1 MKFEYL
7 REFVAAAQ
15 SDELSHA
22 AQKLGI
28 SLSAL
33 SKHIKAI
40 ELELGEELFVRARR
54 TVLSQYGRIMLPYAK
69 ELCALQDEYTK
80 EFRCGKKTVGEL
92 VIGLSS
98 IQLREAASKTI
109 EEFMLSRPTVSVRL
123 AEAGNSELAGLVKNG
138 KCDVAFIRSQ
148 AELVRDPELVY
159 FPFRTDRMVAFL
171 PPEHPLAGKD
181 HISFSD
187 LRDENILLRTER
199 SAVYRVA
206 VNECSKLG
214 FEPKISFAG
223 SYALYDMIRR
233 GEGVTLYLAPP
244 ASDEYATP
252 LAIVPMEPTV
262 VSFVD
267 LVFRSDNRNDS
278 LRQFLQYVCPSPL
291 RAPGGEHS
299 RVLSETV

>member
-22 AQKLGI
+22 AEKLGI
-28 SLSAL
+28 SQSTL

-69 ELCALQDEYTK
+69 EICALQDEYTA
-80 EFRCGKKTVGEL
+80 EFRCGKESTGEL

-98 IQLREAASKTI
+98 IQLREAAGKTI
-109 EEFMLSRPTVSVRL
+109 DEFMFSNPAVSVRL
-123 AEAGNSELAGLVKNG
+123 AEAGNSELAESVKSG

-181 HISFSD
+181 CISFSD
-187 LRDENILLRTER
+187 LRAENILLRTEK
-199 SAVYRVA
+199 SAVYRVT
-206 VNECSKLG
+206 VSECRKLE
-214 FEPKISFAG
+214 FEPKITFAG
-223 SYALYDMIRR
+223 SYTLYDMVRR
-233 GEGVTLYLAPP
+233 GEGLTLYLAPP
-244 ASDEYATP
+244 ASDEYETP
-252 LAIVPMEPTV
+252 LAIVPIEPSV

-267 LVFRSDNRNDS
+267 LVFRSDNTNS
-278 LRQFLQYVCPSPL
+278 NLWQFLQFVHPMTPH
-291 RAPGGEHS
+291 APDGK
-299 RVLSETV
+299 

>member
-22 AQKLGI
+22 AEKLGI
-28 SLSAL
+28 SASVL

-69 ELCALQDEYTK
+69 ELCALQDEYTA
-80 EFRCGKKTVGEL
+80 EFRCGKETTGEL
-92 VIGLSS
+92 IIGLSS
-98 IQLREAASKTI
+98 IQFRETAGKTI
-109 EEFMLSRPTVSVRL
+109 EEFMFSNPAVSVRL
-123 AEAGNSELAGLVKNG
+123 AEAGNSELAEFVKSG

-159 FPFRTDRMVAFL
+159 FPFHTDRMVAFL
-171 PPEHPLAGKD
+171 PPEHPLARKD
-181 HISFSD
+181 HIRFSE
-187 LRDENILLRTER
+187 LRGENIILRTEK

-206 VNECSKLG
+206 VSECEKLG
-214 FEPKISFAG
+214 FRPNISFAG
-223 SYALYDMIRR
+223 SFALYDMIRR

-244 ASDEYATP
+244 ASAEYDTP
-252 LAIVPMEPTV
+252 LAIVPIEPSV

-267 LVFRSDNRNDS
+267 LVFRSDNKNSS
-278 LRQFLQYVCPSPL
+278 LWQFLQFVRPTPL
-291 RAPGGEHS
+291 RALDGK
-299 RVLSETV
+299 

>member
-22 AQKLGI
+22 AEKLGI
-28 SLSAL
+28 SQSTL

-69 ELCALQDEYTK
+69 EICALQDEYTA
-80 EFRCGKKTVGEL
+80 EFRCGKESTGEL

-98 IQLREAASKTI
+98 IQLREAAGKTI
-109 EEFMLSRPTVSVRL
+109 DEFMFSNPAVSVRL
-123 AEAGNSELAGLVKNG
+123 AEAGNSELAESVKSG

-171 PPEHPLAGKD
+171 PPEHTLAGKD
-181 HISFSD
+181 CISFSD
-187 LRDENILLRTER
+187 LRAENILLRTEK
-199 SAVYRVA
+199 SAVYRVT
-206 VNECSKLG
+206 VSECRKLE
-214 FEPKISFAG
+214 FEPKITFAG
-223 SYALYDMIRR
+223 SYTLYDMVRR
-233 GEGVTLYLAPP
+233 GEGLTLYLAPP
-244 ASDEYATP
+244 ASDEYETP
-252 LAIVPMEPTV
+252 LAIVPIEPSV

-267 LVFRSDNRNDS
+267 LVFRSDNTNS
-278 LRQFLQYVCPSPL
+278 NLWQFLQFVHPMTPH
-291 RAPGGEHS
+291 APDGK
-299 RVLSETV
+299 